1 MQPTIRH
8 IQSLVDQVE
17 ENLSEDINI
26 PQLANSFNISPWHF
40 QRLFKALV
48 GDTLGG
54 YVRGR
59 RLTEAARLLTHTE
72 LGIIDIAFSVGF
84 GSHEAF
90 TRSFKAYFK
99 QSPQDFRKF
108 RPAVILNEKPLLS
121 MNLVHHLEK
130 EIKHTP
136 VISIIPARII
146 VGIPTAI
153 PSPFATDEIICESL
167 GPSWRNLLKRQDEI
181 KDQRPTAFYAITAS
195 PSGNFTEDTLDFIAG
210 KPVASATQIPEGMVA
225 HIFPEQLVAMFD
237 VAVLDK
243 DTVLKTINYIYGY
256 WLPNSAYIRGSGSD
270 YELFEEYE
278 GFINPNSGSKYVI
291 PLTLKP

>member
-1 MQPTIRH
+1 MQPALHR
-8 IQSLVDQVE
+8 IQNLVDQVE
-17 ENLSEDINI
+17 ENLSEDLNI
-26 PQLANSFNISPWHF
+26 PQLATSFNLSPWHF

-48 GDTLGG
+48 GDTPGG

-59 RLTEAARLLTHTE
+59 RLTEAARLLTETN

-90 TRSFKAYFK
+90 TRSFKAYFG
-99 QSPQDFRKF
+99 QSPQDFRKL

-121 MNLVHHLEK
+121 AKLVRHLER

-136 VISIIPARII
+136 VIATRPAQTI
-146 VGIPTAI
+146 VGVPTII

-167 GPSWRNLLKRQDEI
+167 GPGWKNLLKRQGEI
-181 KDQRPTAFYAITAS
+181 KDQQPTAFYAITVS
-195 PSGNFTEDTLDFIAG
+195 PSGNFTEDELSFVAG
-210 KPVASATQIPEGMVA
+210 IPVSSAAEVPEDMVVHA
-225 HIFPEQLVAMFD
+225 LPKQLVAMFD

-256 WLPNSAYIRGSGSD
+256 WLPNSPYTRGNGSD
-270 YELFEEYE
+270 YELFEEHE
-278 GFINPNSGSKYVI
+278 GFINPNGGSKYVI
-291 PLTLKP
+291 PIVEK